1 MYSGTR
7 TTLRSTQHLDV
18 VVPDWDM
25 FQTPATPHHDFLRIP
40 HPRAGAALGKGGG
53 DRSVACMYVCMYVSL
68 TSEPGKHDF
77 NLICQ
82 DTTEN
87 VRRDKTA
94 SRSARMRSGGA
105 YADELYCTVCTVV
118 HRPSRTTI
126 LQGKVGAC
134 HSRFSSPISNDSRCG
149 SSVQMAFGMEK
160 KKKTH
165 PRLGILNKHGRGM
178 DRPHARRIH
187 LASRELP

>member
-1 MYSGTR
+1 MGRCGSGE
-7 TTLRSTQHLDV
+7 
-18 VVPDWDM
+18 
-25 FQTPATPHHDFLRIP
+25 
-40 HPRAGAALGKGGG
+40 GGEPIC
-53 DRSVACMYVCMYVSL
+53 SMYVCMYASL

-118 HRPSRTTI
+118 HRPSRATI

-134 HSRFSSPISNDSRCG
+134 HSRFS
-149 SSVQMAFGMEK
+149 MAFGMEK
-160 KKKTH
+160 KKKIH
-165 PRLGILNKHGRGM
+165 PRLGILNKHGQGR

>member
-25 FQTPATPHHDFLRIP
+25 FPMTFSGFHTRGPVRLWGR
-40 HPRAGAALGKGGG
+40 RGGG
-53 DRSVACMYVCMYVSL
+53 GGGGGGGPICSMYVCMYVSL

-118 HRPSRTTI
+118 HRPSRATI

-134 HSRFSSPISNDSRCG
+134 HSRFS
-149 SSVQMAFGMEK
+149 MAFGIEK
-160 KKKTH
+160 KKKIH
-165 PRLGILNKHGRGM
+165 PRLGILNKHGQGR

>member
-1 MYSGTR
+1 
-7 TTLRSTQHLDV
+7 
-18 VVPDWDM
+18 
-25 FQTPATPHHDFLRIP
+25 
-40 HPRAGAALGKGGG
+40 
-53 DRSVACMYVCMYVSL
+53 MYVSL

-118 HRPSRTTI
+118 HRPSRATI

-134 HSRFSSPISNDSRCG
+134 HSRFS
-149 SSVQMAFGMEK
+149 MAFGIEK
-160 KKKTH
+160 KKKIH
-165 PRLGILNKHGRGM
+165 PRLGILNKHGQGR

-187 LASRELP
+187 LASRELPWYHKVWLTTTLRARSAISYIHTYIHIYIQKIPDHIGPNRDATSHQTPLDPADPAGGYRM